1 MEWWKR
7 RCCGQMGREEPK
19 TCYQAERYVHHVA
32 AANCAAFVRKP
43 LPVLSIASSER
54 DHLIMAGTELLS
66 SEAHIIFW

>member
-1 MEWWKR
+1 M
-7 RCCGQMGREEPK
+7 
-19 TCYQAERYVHHVA
+19 
-32 AANCAAFVRKP
+32 RKP